1 MSYYIHHVPGR
12 LRIKSPVL
20 KHNNGSENGI
30 ADLLR
35 GLTGIERVAVN
46 AMTGS
51 CLIHYDPSM
60 TCRDDIVLVLSKNGY
75 FDPGRAITNEEYL
88 QNVAVR
94 AISLIL
100 PFLLTAAGDLLP
112 PN

>member
-1 MSYYIHHVPGR
+1 
-12 LRIKSPVL
+12 
-20 KHNNGSENGI
+20 
-30 ADLLR
+30 
-35 GLTGIERVAVN
+35 
-46 AMTGS
+46 
-51 CLIHYDPSM
+51 M